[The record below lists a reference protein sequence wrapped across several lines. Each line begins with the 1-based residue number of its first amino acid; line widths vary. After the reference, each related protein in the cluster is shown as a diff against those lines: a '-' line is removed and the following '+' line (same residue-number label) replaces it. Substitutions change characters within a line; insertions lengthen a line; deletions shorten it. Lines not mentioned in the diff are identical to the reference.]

1 MPTAAVTARRKTD
14 VDPEERKAVLEKVL
28 ENYTRKG
35 KVKFSE
41 AFKDHPEWAE
51 QIGWN
56 NPTLKQRAYAQ
67 MGNLRESAGGR
78 RKGRIYWT
86 QEQANLVRAIAKD
99 PMFKSTKGGVKWAS
113 AMLIHPEWAE
123 ALNYPKGGGKG
134 RFQAF
139 VVRVLRD
146 PNWRGHKPKDTIPEP
161 ILTEPAP
168 AAPTNGNGQAR
179 PGVIVLHAKDM
190 VEINGTTYRVAEI
203 AQKLEDYTAKLC
215 PECGFNLQW
224 LHNAYNIARRH
235 S

>member
-1 MPTAAVTARRKTD
+1 MPTVTARRMTD
-14 VDPEERKAVLEKVL
+14 VDSEKRRAVLEKVL

-41 AFKDHPEWAE
+41 AFKDHPEWAQE
-51 QIGWN
+51 IGWS
-56 NPTLKQRAYAQ
+56 NPMLKQRAYAQ
-67 MGNLRESAGGR
+67 MGNLREKRAGA
-78 RKGRIYWT
+78 KGRIYWT
-86 QEQANLVRAIAKD
+86 QEHANLVRAIAKD
-99 PMFKSTKGGVKWAS
+99 PAFKDQDGTVKWAN
-113 AMLIHPEWAE
+113 AMLLHPEWADT
-123 ALNYPKGGGKG
+123 LNYRQSRG

-139 VVRVLRD
+139 VVRVLHD
-146 PNWRGHKPKDTIPEP
+146 PNWRGHKPKGTAPDLAAPVQ
-161 ILTEPAP
+161 LMEPAP

-179 PGVIVLHAKDM
+179 PGVIVLHAKEM